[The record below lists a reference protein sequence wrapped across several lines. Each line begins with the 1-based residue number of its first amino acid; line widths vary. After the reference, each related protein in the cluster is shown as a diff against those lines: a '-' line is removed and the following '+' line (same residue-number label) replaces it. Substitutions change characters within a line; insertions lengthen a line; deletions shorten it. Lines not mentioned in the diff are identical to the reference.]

1 MKLNVTHWKRCFKWN
16 VLNWMHI
23 KYNLNDSSI
32 NAQSI
37 SICTFRRNRIEEK
50 KSEKSYQSPKL
61 RYGRVDR
68 MKNSCDALADNA
80 VLCLET
86 DWWQRFFFLCKLAR
100 NEKANIRINFNV
112 LSMSF
117 VWYFMFGCHF
127 FLSSL
132 RSFFPLS
139 WYFVLIFNMFSHF
152 MRIIVIVIGNLP
164 ISIISYSMS
173 AHSMWKGGRQM

>member
-1 MKLNVTHWKRCFKWN
+1 MKLNVNHWKRCFKWN

-86 DWWQRFFFLCKLAR
+86 DWWQRFFFCVNWHEMKRRTYASISTSCQWVLFGISCLVAIFFCLRYVHFSRLVDILCWYSTCLAISC
-100 NEKANIRINFNV
+100 E
-112 LSMSF
+112 
-117 VWYFMFGCHF
+117 
-127 FLSSL
+127 SSL
-132 RSFFPLS
+132 S
-139 WYFVLIFNMFSHF
+139 W
-152 MRIIVIVIGNLP
+152 
-164 ISIISYSMS
+164 S
-173 AHSMWKGGRQM
+173 AIYPFQ

>member
-1 MKLNVTHWKRCFKWN
+1 MKLNVNHWKRCFKWN

-117 VWYFMFGCHF
+117 VWYFMFSCHF
-127 FLSSL
+127 FCLRYVHFSRLVVILCWYSTCLAISCESSL
-132 RSFFPLS
+132 S
-139 WYFVLIFNMFSHF
+139 W
-152 MRIIVIVIGNLP
+152 
-164 ISIISYSMS
+164 S
-173 AHSMWKGGRQM
+173 AIYPFQ